1 VARDQKSAAR
11 EAAAHAAEAAQ
22 AVPTPPAKRGRRGS
36 DPITGELR
44 RRDVLPLL
52 VLHYI
57 SEGPCYGNQ
66 LMERIAGLTEG
77 VLQVNPNTM
86 YPLLRDLEG
95 RGLIEGTWEHPD
107 RRSRRY
113 YAITDAGAT
122 EYQELLQDVLPFLGA
137 LARSLDGIFGE
148 IYGDG

>member
-1 VARDQKSAAR
+1 MPPRDQKSAAR
-11 EAAAHAAEAAQ
+11 KAAASAAEAAQ
-22 AVPTPPAKRGRRGS
+22 AVPAPPKRSRRGS
-36 DPITGELR
+36 DPISGELR

-122 EYQELLQDVLPFLGA
+122 EYQEMLEDVLAFTGA
-137 LARSLDGIFGE
+137 LARSLDGIFSE
-148 IYGDG
+148 IYGEG